1 MTVETLAQAL
11 PDRVPRSLGEQKA
24 LTEARIA
31 FRQAQRAYDLLGRS
45 VLESRGIPRETAF
58 VVALLRIPEPDPGA
72 TE

>member
-1 MTVETLAQAL
+1 
-11 PDRVPRSLGEQKA
+11 VPRSLGEQKA

-58 VVALLRIPEPDPGA
+58 VEERAEDGVVVALLRIPEPDPGA